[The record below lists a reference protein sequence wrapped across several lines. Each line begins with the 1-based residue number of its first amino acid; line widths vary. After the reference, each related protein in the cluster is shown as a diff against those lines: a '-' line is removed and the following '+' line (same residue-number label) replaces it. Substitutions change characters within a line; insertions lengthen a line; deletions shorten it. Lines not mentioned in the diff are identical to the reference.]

1 MSNILV
7 VDDQPHVQQF
17 LEEELN
23 SEDYQVHSVGD
34 VESLEAYLLA
44 SPPDLVLLDLYLDG
58 FEGWSILN
66 GIKRRDPNL
75 PVLILTA
82 YDSFRDDPRLK
93 KAEGYIVKSFSEL
106 DALRKKI
113 AEVINKKKRKIGRE
127 HEKNPHCG

>member
-23 SEDYQVHSVGD
+23 SDAYQVHGVGD
-34 VESLEAYLLA
+34 VESLEAHLLN
-44 SPPDLVLLDLYLDG
+44 SRPDLVLLDLYLDG

-66 GIKRRDPNL
+66 DIKRIDPNL

-82 YDSFRDDPRLK
+82 YDGFRDDPRLK
-93 KAEGYIVKSFSEL
+93 KAEGYVVKSFSEL
-106 DALRKKI
+106 DVLRKKI
-113 AEVINKKKRKIGRE
+113 AELIDKKE
-127 HEKNPHCG
+127 H